1 MVDYENPWL
10 YQGKPFN
17 SDDIQDYYGFV
28 YCLTDSVN
36 NRKYIGRKYF
46 WSIRT
51 VKKVKGRR
59 KKNKSESDW
68 KDYYGSSK
76 VILEIIEQHGKERF
90 KREILSLHKTKGEVN
105 YQEVKTQF
113 IKEVLEAVNENNER
127 VYYNENI
134 ANRYFYRNRKEGSQN
149 DN

>member
-1 MVDYENPWL
+1 MVDYENPWI
-10 YQGKPFN
+10 YKDKPF
-17 SDDIQDYYGFV
+17 SSEDIHDYYGFV

-68 KDYYGSSK
+68 KEYYGSSK
-76 VILEIIEQHGKERF
+76 TILEIIEQHGKERF

-127 VYYNENI
+127 LYYNENI
-134 ANRYFYRNRKEGSQN
+134 ANRYFYRNRKEDNKN

>member
-10 YQGKPFN
+10 YQGKPFS

-127 VYYNENI
+127 LYYNENI

-149 DN
+149 DS

>member
-10 YQGKPFN
+10 YQGKPFS

-149 DN
+149 DS

>member
-1 MVDYENPWL
+1 
-10 YQGKPFN
+10 
-17 SDDIQDYYGFV
+17 V

-68 KDYYGSSK
+68 KEYYGSSK

>member
-1 MVDYENPWL
+1 MIDYENPWL
-10 YQGKPFN
+10 YQGKPF
-17 SDDIQDYYGFV
+17 SSEDIQDYYGFV

-46 WSIRT
+46 WSVRT

-68 KDYYGSSK
+68 KNYYGSSK
-76 VILEIIEQHGKERF
+76 TIIEIIEQHGKERF

-127 VYYNENI
+127 LYYNENI

>member
-1 MVDYENPWL
+1 MVDYENPWT
-10 YQGKPFN
+10 YKNKPFT
-17 SDDIQDYYGFV
+17 SEDIQDYYGFV

-46 WSIRT
+46 WSVRT

-68 KDYYGSSK
+68 KEYYGSSK
-76 VILEIIEQHGKERF
+76 TILEIIEQHGKERF

-127 VYYNENI
+127 LYYNENI
-134 ANRYFYRNRKEGSQN
+134 ANRYFYRNRKGDKKD

>member
-10 YQGKPFN
+10 YQGKPF
-17 SDDIQDYYGFV
+17 SSEDIQDYYGFV

-46 WSIRT
+46 WSVRT

-68 KDYYGSSK
+68 KNYYGSSK
-76 VILEIIEQHGKERF
+76 TIIEIIEQHGKERF

-127 VYYNENI
+127 LYYNENI

>member
-10 YQGKPFN
+10 YQGKPFS

-127 VYYNENI
+127 LYYNENI
-134 ANRYFYRNRKEGSQN
+134 ANRYFYRNRKEGESK
-149 DN
+149 

>member
-1 MVDYENPWL
+1 MVDYENPWI
-10 YQGKPFN
+10 YKDKPF
-17 SDDIQDYYGFV
+17 SSEDIQDYYGFV

-46 WSIRT
+46 WSVRT

-68 KDYYGSSK
+68 KEYYGSSK
-76 VILEIIEQHGKERF
+76 TILEIIEQHGKERF

-127 VYYNENI
+127 LYYNENI
-134 ANRYFYRNRKEGSQN
+134 ANRYFYRNRKEDNKN

>member
-10 YQGKPFN
+10 YQGKPFS